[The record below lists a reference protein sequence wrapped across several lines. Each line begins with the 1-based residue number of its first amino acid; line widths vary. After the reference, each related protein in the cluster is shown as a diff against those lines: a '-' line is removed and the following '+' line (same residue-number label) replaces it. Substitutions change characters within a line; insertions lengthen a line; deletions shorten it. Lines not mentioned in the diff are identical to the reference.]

1 MKKRT
6 KKLYSLET
14 TLVNRVRNLSEEYA
28 GGNQSRMIEILLR
41 DGVDYFIKKQ
51 RSIPIQKKIVLVD
64 RLD

>member
-6 KKLYSLET
+6 KKLYSLEI

-41 DGVDYFIKKQ
+41 EGIDCFIKKQ
-51 RSIPIQKKIVLVD
+51 NNYCSTAHPLSARHG
-64 RLD
+64 

>member
-14 TLVNRVRNLSEEYA
+14 TLVNRVKNLSEEYA

-41 DGVDYFIKKQ
+41 DGIDEYLKKQ
-51 RSIPIQKKIVLVD
+51 RRITMPIPLH
-64 RLD
+64 LNS